1 MVDGYDHLFP
11 TWLHE
16 APGSPLHALAIFRQW
31 YIREF
36 NDPIVQWS
44 PDKATGHDSWISLF
58 MHIEFLFTLPIV
70 LYTVYRL
77 GIQRKGTSGADEL
90 LLLVYGL
97 ETALTTS
104 VCLYDVSYWDDALY
118 PSRLK
123 NVFRFQFYGPWMLI
137 RKLTRIWSPGSWILM
152 QP

>member
-1 MVDGYDHLFP
+1 
-11 TWLHE
+11 
-16 APGSPLHALAIFRQW
+16 
-31 YIREF
+31 
-36 NDPIVQWS
+36 
-44 PDKATGHDSWISLF
+44 